1 MRIKRWYE
9 KNYLRSNKIIMKK
22 ILLLTSFFLFISCS
36 TNDEWQ
42 GVMEETWE
50 IVDWYIDTLETSVQ
64 DAKDVKVLME
74 ERQNIYK

>member
-1 MRIKRWYE
+1 
-9 KNYLRSNKIIMKK
+9 MKK

-74 ERQNIYK
+74 ERQNVYK